1 MPIPAQ
7 CTIFRCIIDPVQ
19 IHYLRFI
26 LEAYEGI
33 AVLSTIDRKMG
44 LVQINAAPGCEPDVH
59 SILSQE
65 GDFLRLRP
73 VDCNSPNGST

>member
-1 MPIPAQ
+1 LPVPAQ
-7 CTIFRCIIDPVQ
+7 CKISRCIIDPVQ

-44 LVQINAAPGCEPDVH
+44 LVQISAAPGCESDLD
-59 SILSQE
+59 SILFQE
-65 GDFLRLRP
+65 RDFLRLRP
-73 VDCNSPNGST
+73 VDDDSPR